1 VLLYSLTG
9 SDQLIFI
16 PERIKD
22 TVSEGFDQRID
33 YRYKSLKRRLENG
46 GKRHRRKKASLVV
59 NRGEYPWARLAGPLG
74 GEPGSI
80 DSTDCG

>member
-59 NRGEYPWARLAGPLG
+59 NRFNGLRVNLTMRVTMFRIMGATC
-74 GEPGSI
+74 SN
-80 DSTDCG
+80 